1 MESNMEQSFLPPKDV
16 NKSRGHDVAPSPEM
30 VADKLLAALASG
42 NLEDLEQARKVFLA
56 EPNIEPRAS
65 KPSVKPSGSR
75 PADEETRL
83 REEEDALRKAEFELE
98 QRRAEVQAARKK
110 AEEDA

>member
-1 MESNMEQSFLPPKDV
+1 MESNMEQSFPPKDFK
-16 NKSRGHDVAPSPEM
+16 KSNNGGRDVAPNPEM

-56 EPNIEPRAS
+56 EPTVDVQPKQTSPKSFAPPTGN
-65 KPSVKPSGSR
+65 
-75 PADEETRL
+75 EEMRL

-98 QRRAEVQAARKK
+98 QRRVE
-110 AEEDA
+110 